1 MKNYIRIKLEKGKI
15 WFEPRTA
22 AVEPCVYA
30 VDSPDGLRVGAGWL
44 DISEFKGTVPVEI
57 STKPK
62 WNIVAAIRIAQ
73 DVFRE
78 LDKAGPKGAPM
89 LARLSVTSPDYWS
102 AKIDNRSRIGQAARD
117 IFILLMLPFWEKQ
130 KWTHAQRAVHLNATG
145 RWFNK
150 IDGEANW
157 RALADRTSDLVR
169 IYKAK

>member
-1 MKNYIRIKLEKGKI
+1 MKSVRIKTASGAI
-15 WFEPRTA
+15 YFEARGA
-22 AVEPCVYA
+22 AVEPCAYV
-30 VDSPDGLRVGAGWL
+30 VNSPEGMRVGAGWL
-44 DISEFKGTVPVEI
+44 DFSEFQGSATVGLTDK
-57 STKPK
+57 TK
-62 WNIVAAIRIAQ
+62 WHIAAAIKIAQ

-89 LARLSVTSPDYWS
+89 LARLCVTSPDYWS

-130 KWTHAQRAVHLNATG
+130 KWAHAQRAVHLNATG

-157 RALADRTSDLVR
+157 RALADRTKDLVR